1 MNDLTQ
7 QDATQNNSLDT
18 LSQLHEL
25 LASKSLDRV
34 SDLLT
39 EMHPAEIA
47 DFLECLPGKSR
58 EKIWGLIDVD
68 REGDV
73 LAHLQDAVRSDLLEH
88 MQPQEVAEATK
99 DLETDDVADIL
110 QDLPEDVQDSVLLS
124 MDEQNRLRLASVLSY
139 PEDTAG
145 GLMNTDVI
153 PVRADV
159 TLDVVMRY
167 LRRVENIPEKTDNLM
182 VIDRENQYLGT
193 LSVIDILIGDPE
205 ASVGELMKK
214 ETCIPTNLSANEVAK
229 VFEQRD
235 LVSAA
240 VVNRDGMLLG
250 RITVDDVVDV
260 IQEEAEQTVRS
271 MAGLGDDDMFAPIFT
286 STKRRA
292 LWLGINLATAFLGAA
307 VIGRFEDTIQQLVAL
322 AVLMPIVAGMGGVA
336 GSQTLTIA
344 TRGIALGQLNKSNAR
359 ALMIKEVA
367 VGLLNGLAWACVVSV
382 IVIFWFGDTSL
393 GFIIGLAMMINLIV
407 AALAGAVIPMGLNR
421 YGIDPAIAG
430 GVLLTT
436 VTDVVGF
443 MTFLGLASIFLVS

>member
-7 QDATQNNSLDT
+7 TGVTQDT
-18 LSQLHEL
+18 LTQLHEL
-25 LASKSLDRV
+25 LASKSLDRARG
-34 SDLLT
+34 LLS
-39 EMHPAEIA
+39 EMHPSEIA
-47 DFLECLPGKSR
+47 DFLESLPGKSR
-58 EKIWGLIDVD
+58 QKIWNLIEFDM
-68 REGDV
+68 EGDV
-73 LAHLQDAVRSDLLEH
+73 LSHLHDAVRADLLEQMH
-88 MQPQEVAEATK
+88 PYEVAEATK
-99 DLETDDVADIL
+99 DLETDDVADII
-110 QDLPEDVQDSVLLS
+110 QDLPEDVQDTVLLS
-124 MDEQNRLRLASVLSY
+124 MDEQNRLRLTSVLSY

-145 GLMNTDVI
+145 GLMNTDVVSI
-153 PVRADV
+153 RADV
-159 TLDVVMRY
+159 TLEVVVRY

-182 VIDRENQYLGT
+182 VVDRNNLYLGA
-193 LSVIDILIGDPE
+193 LRVIDILVGDPE
-205 ASVGELMKK
+205 ESVGDLMKK
-214 ETCIPTNLSANEVAK
+214 ESCISADFSASEVAK

-240 VVNRDGMLLG
+240 VVNDKGILLG

-286 STKRRA
+286 STRRRA
-292 LWLGINLATAFLGAA
+292 VWLGINLATAFLGAW

-344 TRGIALGQLNKSNAR
+344 IRGIALGQLDRRNAR
-359 ALMIKEVA
+359 ALMLKEVA
-367 VGLLNGLAWACVVSV
+367 VGLLNGLMWACVVSV
-382 IVIFWFGDTSL
+382 IVVFWFENVSL
-393 GFIIGLAMMINLIV
+393 GFIIGLAMIINLLV
-407 AALAGAVIPMGLNR
+407 AALAGAVIPLGLKH

-443 MTFLGLASIFLVS
+443 MTFLGLAAMFLVS

>member
-7 QDATQNNSLDT
+7 PGVTQDT
-18 LSQLHEL
+18 LTQLHEL
-25 LASKSLDRV
+25 LASKSLDRAR
-34 SDLLT
+34 SLLS
-39 EMHPAEIA
+39 EMHPSEIA
-47 DFLECLPGKSR
+47 DFLESLPGKSR
-58 EKIWGLIDVD
+58 QKIWNLIEFDM
-68 REGDV
+68 EGDV
-73 LAHLQDAVRSDLLEH
+73 LSHLHDAVRADLLEQMH
-88 MQPQEVAEATK
+88 PYEVAEATK
-99 DLETDDVADIL
+99 DLETDDVADII
-110 QDLPEDVQDSVLLS
+110 QDLPEDVQDTVLLS
-124 MDEQNRLRLASVLSY
+124 MDEQNRLRLTSVLSY

-153 PVRADV
+153 SIRADV
-159 TLDVVMRY
+159 TLEVVVRY

-182 VIDRENQYLGT
+182 VVDRNNLYLGA
-193 LSVIDILIGDPE
+193 LRVIDILVGDPE
-205 ASVGELMKK
+205 DSVGDLMKK
-214 ETCIPTNLSANEVAK
+214 ESCISADFSASEVAK

-240 VVNRDGMLLG
+240 VVNDKGILLG

-286 STKRRA
+286 STRRRA
-292 LWLGINLATAFLGAA
+292 VWLGINLATAFLGAW

-344 TRGIALGQLNKSNAR
+344 IRGIALGQLDRRNAR
-359 ALMIKEVA
+359 ALMLKEVA
-367 VGLLNGLAWACVVSV
+367 VGLLNGLMWACVVSV
-382 IVIFWFGDTSL
+382 IVVFWFENVSL
-393 GFIIGLAMMINLIV
+393 GFIIGLAMIINLLV
-407 AALAGAVIPMGLNR
+407 AALAGAVIPLGLKH

-443 MTFLGLASIFLVS
+443 MTFLGLASLYLVS

>member
-7 QDATQNNSLDT
+7 TGVTQDT
-18 LSQLHEL
+18 LTQLHEL
-25 LASKSLDRV
+25 LASKSLDRAR
-34 SDLLT
+34 SLLS
-39 EMHPAEIA
+39 EMHPSEIA
-47 DFLECLPGKSR
+47 DFLESLPGKSR
-58 EKIWGLIDVD
+58 QKIWNLIEFDM
-68 REGDV
+68 EGDV
-73 LAHLQDAVRSDLLEH
+73 LSHLHDAVRADLLEQMH
-88 MQPQEVAEATK
+88 PYEVAEATK
-99 DLETDDVADIL
+99 DLETDDVADII
-110 QDLPEDVQDSVLLS
+110 QDLPEDVQDTVLLS
-124 MDEQNRLRLASVLSY
+124 MDEQNRLRLTSILSY

-153 PVRADV
+153 SIRADV
-159 TLDVVMRY
+159 TLEVVVRY

-182 VIDRENQYLGT
+182 VVDRNNLYLGA
-193 LSVIDILIGDPE
+193 LRVIDILVGDPE
-205 ASVGELMKK
+205 DSVGDLMKK
-214 ETCIPTNLSANEVAK
+214 ESCISADFSASEVAK

-240 VVNRDGMLLG
+240 VVNDKGILLG

-286 STKRRA
+286 STRRRA
-292 LWLGINLATAFLGAA
+292 VWLGINLATAFLGAW

-344 TRGIALGQLNKSNAR
+344 IRGIALGQLDRRNAR
-359 ALMIKEVA
+359 ALMLKEVA
-367 VGLLNGLAWACVVSV
+367 VGLLNGLMWACVVSV
-382 IVIFWFGDTSL
+382 IVVFWFENVSL
-393 GFIIGLAMMINLIV
+393 GFIIGLAMIINLLV
-407 AALAGAVIPMGLNR
+407 AALAGAVIPLGLKH

-443 MTFLGLASIFLVS
+443 MTFLGLASLYLVS